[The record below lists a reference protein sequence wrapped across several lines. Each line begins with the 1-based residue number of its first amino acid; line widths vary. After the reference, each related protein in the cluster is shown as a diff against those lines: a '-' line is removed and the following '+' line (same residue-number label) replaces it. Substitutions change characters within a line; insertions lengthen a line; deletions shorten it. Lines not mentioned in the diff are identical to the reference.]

1 MTLKL
6 AVAMS
11 IAASISVSGAVKAN
25 PAPGAEQVVKIGF
38 SAPLT
43 GPQASAGADNLGGMQ
58 MAIDKL
64 NAEGITIDKQ
74 KVTFK
79 AIVEDDQGD
88 PRSGMG
94 AVQKLIDMPVDAM
107 IGPYNSGV
115 VIPTSRLLNNAGI
128 VTMTVASNPKITEQG
143 YANLFRVAPSDS
155 QLGGKMALYAAK
167 ELKVKRVAVV
177 DDRTA
182 YGQGL
187 AIEFAKV
194 AKANGLQVVGM
205 EYTNDKATDFNA
217 ILTSIKGKRADAIF
231 YGGYAPQGGPMRRQ
245 MKQLGMDMYLLG
257 GESICSPEMG
267 RLGGANVDAKV
278 FCARAGGELN
288 RSDEAKTFAADYQ
301 KRFKRPPE
309 VFAASYYDA
318 MMLMGHAMKTA
329 GAVRGPKLQEEL
341 SKIKYR
347 GVMGSYEFDQQHNL
361 KDTPVTVFNFQ
372 KGLPT
377 PISTY

>member
-1 MTLKL
+1 M
-6 AVAMS
+6 AMPGAA
-11 IAASISVSGAVKAN
+11 IAAA
-25 PAPGAEQVVKIGF
+25 APSATQVVKIGF

-58 MAIDKL
+58 MALDRL
-64 NAEGITIDKQ
+64 NAEGMTIANQ
-74 KVTFK
+74 KVSFK

-94 AVQKLIDMPVDAM
+94 AVQKLIDMPVDVM
-107 IGPYNSGV
+107 MGPYNSGV
-115 VIPTSRLLNNAGI
+115 VIPTSRLLDTAGI

-155 QLGGKMALYAAK
+155 QLGGKMGLYAAK

-267 RLGGANVDAKV
+267 RLGGANVDEKV
-278 FCARAGGELN
+278 YCARAGGELN
-288 RSDEAKTFAADYQ
+288 KSPEAKNFAVDYQ
-301 KRFKRPPE
+301 KRFQRTPE

-318 MMLMGHAMKTA
+318 MMLMGQAMKA
-329 GAVRGPKLQEEL
+329 ADAVSGPKLQAEL
-341 SKIKYR
+341 VKIKYQ
-347 GVMGSYEFDQQHNL
+347 GVMGSYEFDPQHNL
-361 KDTPVTVFNFQ
+361 KDTPVTIFNFQ

>member
-1 MTLKL
+1 
-6 AVAMS
+6 MS
-11 IAASISVSGAVKAN
+11 IAASFSVSGAAMAN
-25 PAPGAEQVVKIGF
+25 AAPGAGQVVRIGF

-64 NAEGITIDKQ
+64 NAEGITIDKR

-79 AIVEDDQGD
+79 AVVEDDQGD

-143 YANLFRVAPSDS
+143 YVNLFRVAPSDS

-167 ELKVKRVAVV
+167 ELKVRRVAVV

-267 RLGGANVDAKV
+267 RLGGENVDAKV

-288 RSDEAKTFAADYQ
+288 KSDEAKTFAADYQ
-301 KRFKRPPE
+301 KRFKRSPE

-318 MMLMGHAMKTA
+318 MMLMGQAMKTA
-329 GAVRGPKLQEEL
+329 GAVRGPKLQAEL
-341 SKIKYR
+341 SKIKYH
-347 GVMGSYEFDQQHNL
+347 GVMGSYEFDPQHNL

>member
-11 IAASISVSGAVKAN
+11 IAASISVSATVTAN
-25 PAPGAEQVVKIGF
+25 AAPSAEQVVKIGF

-64 NAEGITIDKQ
+64 NAEGIVIDKQ

-143 YANLFRVAPSDS
+143 YINR
-155 QLGGKMALYAAK
+155 
-167 ELKVKRVAVV
+167 
-177 DDRTA
+177 
-182 YGQGL
+182 
-187 AIEFAKV
+187 
-194 AKANGLQVVGM
+194 
-205 EYTNDKATDFNA
+205 
-217 ILTSIKGKRADAIF
+217 RAQRQPA
-231 YGGYAPQGGPMRRQ
+231 RRQ
-245 MKQLGMDMYLLG
+245 D
-257 GESICSPEMG
+257 
-267 RLGGANVDAKV
+267 
-278 FCARAGGELN
+278 
-288 RSDEAKTFAADYQ
+288 
-301 KRFKRPPE
+301 
-309 VFAASYYDA
+309 
-318 MMLMGHAMKTA
+318 
-329 GAVRGPKLQEEL
+329 GAVRCQGTEGQA
-341 SKIKYR
+341 R
-347 GVMGSYEFDQQHNL
+347 GG
-361 KDTPVTVFNFQ
+361 
-372 KGLPT
+372 GG
-377 PISTY
+377 